1 MTQDMSGLSPRVRGN
16 PEYPV
21 VGIVGDGSIPARA
34 GEPGRTS
41 HPLPPQP
48 VYPRACGGTLDTRL
62 HSHRQR
68 GLSPRVRGNRGN
80 QVCQD
85 GIPGSIPARAGE
97 PPCGP
102 TVAGSCKV
110 YPRACGGTQSAL
122 IHRGYELGL
131 SPRVRGNRHSWS
143 TTAMLNRSIPAR
155 AGEPPPTHSRAG
167 SLRVYPR
174 ACGGTGMTTDHWGSQ
189 WGLSPRVRGNL
200 VQSGVIVGIN
210 RSIPA
215 RAGEPAYRRSI

>member
-97 PPCGP
+97 PPKEMASALMTP
-102 TVAGSCKV
+102 V
-110 YPRACGGTQSAL
+110 YPRACGGTTRSPASNPS
-122 IHRGYELGL
+122 RMGL
-131 SPRVRGNRHSWS
+131 SPRVRGNPVGRPAFRLCSGS
-143 TTAMLNRSIPAR
+143 IPARAGEPRGSQVGRIQYRVYPRACGGTCIIMLRLRTVAGLSPRVRGNLEAARDVLVAVRSIPAR
-155 AGEPPPTHSRAG
+155 AGEP
-167 SLRVYPR
+167 
-174 ACGGTGMTTDHWGSQ
+174 
-189 WGLSPRVRGNL
+189 
-200 VQSGVIVGIN
+200 
-210 RSIPA
+210 
-215 RAGEPAYRRSI
+215 